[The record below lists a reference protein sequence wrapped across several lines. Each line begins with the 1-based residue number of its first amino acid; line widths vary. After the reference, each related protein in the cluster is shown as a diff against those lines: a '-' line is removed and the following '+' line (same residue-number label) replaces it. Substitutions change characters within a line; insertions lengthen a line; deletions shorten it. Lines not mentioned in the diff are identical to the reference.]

1 MPVRTFYLERIFILF
16 AVNPS
21 DKNRKGFVVD
31 AFGVDSRALPH
42 TTFSIQLLIYEH
54 DLIVTH
60 QQIRVKRW
68 ESRDDGTLL
77 KINQEDVTKLKHFML
92 CVDPTFPLSAYRRSV
107 TRWRSSFLISKNCLS
122 R

>member
-1 MPVRTFYLERIFILF
+1 MPVKTFYFERHFILF

-21 DKNRKGFVVD
+21 DKNCKGFMVD
-31 AFGVDSRALPH
+31 AFAVDSRAMPH
-42 TTFSIQLLIYEH
+42 TTFSIQLLIYEQ

-68 ESRDDGTLL
+68 ESQDDGSLL
-77 KINQEDVTKLKHFML
+77 KINQDDVTKLKHFML

-107 TRWRSSFLISKNCLS
+107 TYWRSNFFISKNCLS